1 MCRCCETIE
10 FWKESEKDKNSKL
23 FAKIA
28 VYCWKKGERRIKGEE
43 YFNYTTRAYD
53 LKYCPSCRKE
63 AWRVKFETKKKL
75 RDNIGKLEK
84 EKKQLIEERET
95 NYNLYKAIIAIML
108 RENRKCIEI
117 DFRDVLAADDYE
129 LAFYNNP
136 FKTTKEI
143 KLVRRTNNDNY

>member
-63 AWRVKFETKKKL
+63 AGRLDELRYNILLKKRL
-75 RDNIGKLEK
+75 
-84 EKKQLIEERET
+84 
-95 NYNLYKAIIAIML
+95 
-108 RENRKCIEI
+108 
-117 DFRDVLAADDYE
+117 
-129 LAFYNNP
+129 
-136 FKTTKEI
+136 
-143 KLVRRTNNDNY
+143 